1 MRVLIYDS
9 SLQTRDSLISILITA
24 GYEVVAVKDKN
35 NILSMFGKLPFAIA
49 IIETEEN
56 DPEMDS
62 ILEKIYLDDRY
73 KGVHVIVHVADPSR
87 EFFTKMMRI
96 GVSGFLFKPFN
107 EKDFFNRFNVL
118 IEKAG
123 VKPKKLKHIVV
134 NNLDNFKLVFRHDGV
149 RQILHGMIIEMSPI
163 GLKFIM
169 PPEEASIEIGH
180 VIKNA
185 SMSMSSYKIS
195 FSINIL
201 DKIGNEYIG
210 EFADLSVFNSKLIC
224 KFIYDKYIEKLK

>member
-9 SLQTRDSLISILITA
+9 SLQIRDSLISILITA

-35 NILSMFGKLPFAIA
+35 NILSMFGKLPFSIA
-49 IIETEEN
+49 IIEIGEN
-56 DPEMDS
+56 DTEMES

-73 KGVHVIVHVADPSR
+73 HGVHVIVHVADPSR

-96 GVSGFLFKPFN
+96 GVSGFLLKPFN
-107 EKDFFNRFNVL
+107 EKDFLNRFNVL

-123 VKPKKLKHIVV
+123 VKPKKLKHIVI

-149 RQILHGMIIEMSPI
+149 RQILHGMIIEMSPV

-169 PPEEASIEIGH
+169 PPEEASIEVGH
-180 VIKNA
+180 IIKNA
-185 SMSMSSYKIS
+185 SMSISSYKIS

-201 DKIGNEYIG
+201 EKIGNEYIG
-210 EFADLSVFNSKLIC
+210 EFSDLSAFNAKLIC

>member
-1 MRVLIYDS
+1 MRVLVYDS
-9 SLQTRDSLISILITA
+9 SLQTRDSIISILITA
-24 GYEVVAVKDKN
+24 GYEVVALKDKN
-35 NILSMFGKLPFAIA
+35 NILSMFGKLPFSVA
-49 IIETEEN
+49 IIEVEEN
-56 DPEMDS
+56 DEEMDG

-73 KGVHVIVHVADPSR
+73 KGVHVIVHVADPSK
-87 EFFTKMMRI
+87 EFFTKMIRMGI
-96 GVSGFLFKPFN
+96 SGFLLKPFN
-107 EKDFFNRFNVL
+107 EKDFLNRFNLL

-123 VKPKKLKHIVV
+123 VKPKKLKHIVI

-169 PPEEASIEIGH
+169 PPEEASLEVGH

-185 SMSMSSYKIS
+185 SMSISSYKIS

-201 DKIGNEYIG
+201 EKIGNEYIG
-210 EFADLSVFNSKLIC
+210 SFDGLSVFNTKLIC
-224 KFIYDKYIEKLK
+224 KFIYDKYMEKIK